1 MLVISA
7 DKDHV
12 TDFLL
17 SWVPPYLWDNGQIP
31 DNNGDAWQIYA
42 KPNNILQFGDIKPKQ
57 ADYNSPL
64 IAVY

>member
-1 MLVISA
+1 MGTRG
-7 DKDHV
+7 KF
-12 TDFLL
+12 T
-17 SWVPPYLWDNGQIP
+17 
-31 DNNGDAWQIYA
+31 IYA